1 MADVRGSLPLSYVH
15 KKHWAAWVQFLDAEK
30 DRYWP
35 KNANGMTQP
44 PPLALEP
51 SNSRPMLDPE
61 NACSLELAKM
71 VASGRMKPYEVI
83 LLQLSEQ
90 KNNNNNNNNRSSI
103 VDNATEADSD
113 SEDDYTDSEDD
124 YTDSS
129 CDSLDSDL
137 SLFVNYEQEM
147 AGLLKGFSSQK

>member
-90 KNNNNNNNNRSSI
+90 KSSNNSRS
-103 VDNATEADSD
+103 VDDETEVDSD
-113 SEDDYTDSEDD
+113 SEEDYTDSDED

-137 SLFVNYEQEM
+137 SLFENYEQEM
-147 AGLLKGFSSQK
+147 AGLLRGFSSQK